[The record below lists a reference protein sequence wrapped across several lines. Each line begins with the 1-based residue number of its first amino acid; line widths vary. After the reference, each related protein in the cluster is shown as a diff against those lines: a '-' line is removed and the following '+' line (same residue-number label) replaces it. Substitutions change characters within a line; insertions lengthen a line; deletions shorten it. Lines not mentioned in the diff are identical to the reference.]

1 MFKIFFI
8 PNILPNLVILI
19 LKKFKFMKKILLTAV
34 LVGSLVACD
43 KKADTTDSPAPE
55 TPTTE
60 TPAAETPAET
70 PANSSTV
77 KLSNPEAQKV
87 ADEYGAFIKE
97 YMEVYK
103 SGDATKIADLTKKS
117 QEWATKLGTSM
128 ATMSPEDAKL
138 LGEYMQQVAQE
149 MATAATPTK

>member
-1 MFKIFFI
+1 
-8 PNILPNLVILI
+8 
-19 LKKFKFMKKILLTAV
+19 MKKILLTAV
-34 LVGSLVACD
+34 LLGSLVACD
-43 KKADTTDSPAPE
+43 KKAETTDSPAPE

-60 TPAAETPAET
+60 TPAAETPAPAET
-70 PANSSTV
+70 PANTSTV

-128 ATMSPEDAKL
+128 AKMTPEDSKL
-138 LGEYMQQVAQE
+138 LSEYMQQVAQE
-149 MATAATPTK
+149 MATAATPAK